1 MFLRI
6 LKDSFLRRRRRKILT
21 VAALAL
27 GTAVTMATLSVA
39 LDIGDKVGRELRS
52 FGANILVRPQADT
65 LPLEIGGVDLRP
77 LSEGSF
83 LAEDD
88 LPKLKRIFWRHHLL
102 SFAPFLQQPAAL
114 PGGESAVL
122 VGTWFEKTLALEEG
136 ERFVTGVK
144 VLNANW
150 QVEGA
155 WPADSAEPQALAGA
169 ALAERHGWKPGDE
182 ITLELA
188 GHTAKLRGSGL
199 LGTGGNEDRQICVPL
214 AWLQQTTWRG
224 KVFRQLQIS
233 ALVSPDDEF
242 SRRKPGSMTPAEF
255 DRWYCTP
262 YVSSIAHQV
271 QEVLPGSRADV
282 VRRVAQAE
290 SAILSRVE
298 RLLQLVSLAALLGAV
313 LAVVSTMTTTVL
325 ERRPEIALMK
335 ALGADNASLGAL
347 FLAEAAGLGLLGGAL
362 GYGLGLAGAQW
373 IARSI
378 FGATVTANP
387 VLLPLMLG
395 LATAAAVVGTLAP
408 LRTLQ
413 RTDPALVLKEK

>member
-188 GHTAKLRGSGL
+188 GHAAKLRVSGL
-199 LGTGGNEDRQICVPL
+199 LGTGGDEDRQIFVPL
-214 AWLQQTTWRG
+214 AWLQAATGRG

-298 RLLQLVSLAALLGAV
+298 RLLQLVSLAALVGAV
-313 LAVVSTMTTTVL
+313 LAVLSTMTTTVL

-335 ALGADNASLGAL
+335 ALGADSFSLGAL

-378 FGATVTANP
+378 FGATVPATP

>member
-6 LKDSFLRRRRRKILT
+6 LKDSFLRRRRRKLLT

-27 GTAVTMATLSVA
+27 GTAVTMATVSVA

-88 LPKLKRIFWRHHLL
+88 LPKLKTIFWRHHILA
-102 SFAPFLQQPAAL
+102 FAPYLHQPATL
-114 PGGESAVL
+114 KGGESAVL
-122 VGTWFEKTLALEEG
+122 VGAWFEKTLALEEG

-144 VLNANW
+144 VLNPNW
-150 QVEGA
+150 RVEGA
-155 WPADSAEPQALAGA
+155 WPPDSAEPLALAGA

-182 ITLELA
+182 IALELA
-188 GHTAKLRGSGL
+188 GRRATLRVSGL
-199 LGTGGNEDRQICVPL
+199 LGTGGDEDRQIFVPL
-214 AWLQQTTWRG
+214 AWLQEATGRG
-224 KVFRQLQIS
+224 RVFRQLQLS

-242 SRRKPGSMTPAEF
+242 SRRPPGSMTPAEF

-262 YVSSIAHQV
+262 YVGSVAHQV

-313 LAVVSTMTTTVL
+313 LAVLSTMTTTVL

-373 IARSI
+373 IARTV
-378 FGATVTANP
+378 FGATVSPNP

-395 LATAAAVVGTLAP
+395 LATTAAVVGTLAP

-413 RTDPALVLKEK
+413 RTDPALVLREK

>member
-6 LKDSFLRRRRRKILT
+6 LKDSFLRRRQRKILT

-122 VGTWFEKTLALEEG
+122 VGTWFEKTLAPEEG

-144 VLNANW
+144 VLNPNW

-155 WPADSAEPQALAGA
+155 WPADTAEPQALAGA

-188 GHTAKLRGSGL
+188 GHTAKLRVSGRL
-199 LGTGGNEDRQICVPL
+199 RTGGDEDRQIFVPL
-214 AWLQQTTWRG
+214 SWLQAATGRG

-242 SRRKPGSMTPAEF
+242 SRRKPESMTPVEF

-290 SAILSRVE
+290 SAILGRVE

-313 LAVVSTMTTTVL
+313 LAVWSTMTTTVL

-335 ALGADNASLGAL
+335 ALGADSFSLSAL
-347 FLAEAAGLGLLGGAL
+347 FLAEAAGLGLVGGAL

-373 IARSI
+373 IAQSV
-378 FGATVTANP
+378 FGAPVSANP

-408 LRTLQ
+408 LRTVQ